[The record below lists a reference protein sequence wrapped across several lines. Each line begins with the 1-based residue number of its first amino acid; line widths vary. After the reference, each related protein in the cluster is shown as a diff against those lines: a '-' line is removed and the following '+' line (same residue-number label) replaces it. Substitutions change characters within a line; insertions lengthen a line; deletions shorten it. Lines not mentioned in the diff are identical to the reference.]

1 MIDDERKLHDIAK
14 QDYPDLPY
22 FMFAHSWG
30 SMIGRAYAADPFNNM
45 NANIQFMYDFIQNF
59 QYIDC
64 EEWLKKVPSKVP
76 VYMIAGDQDPIRIAN
91 RLIQSGNRVFVRCY
105 SGYRHEIL
113 NERPIR
119 DEVERG
125 IIEFMERVLETMM
138 PQR

>member
-1 MIDDERKLHDIAK
+1 M
-14 QDYPDLPY
+14 
-22 FMFAHSWG
+22 
-30 SMIGRAYAADPFNNM
+30 
-45 NANIQFMYDFIQNF
+45 
-59 QYIDC
+59 
-64 EEWLKKVPSKVP
+64 PSKVP

-138 PQR
+138 SQR